1 MMPQSGDMPVE
12 FSGQTNPF
20 LRQAEGDTFS
30 LFGKKIKKKDITKI
44 LGDLAKG
51 GGDEEEDEEGGIGQ
65 LGPVA
70 KGTLGSAPKYRP
82 TDLYGGFLSMYGGQK
97 VRGGLLGS

>member
-1 MMPQSGDMPVE
+1 MMLQSGDAPVE

-30 LFGKKIKKKDITKI
+30 IFGKKIKKKDITKI
-44 LGDLAKG
+44 LSDLAG
-51 GGDEEEDEEGGIGQ
+51 GKDDEDEDEGGLRQ
-65 LGPVA
+65 LGPTA

-82 TDLYGGFLSMYGGQK
+82 IDLYGGFLSMYGGQK
-97 VRGGLLGS
+97 VRGGLLGE